1 MDVKYMDEAGVNYHA
16 LVAVLYA
23 LQRKGIDLNAIY
35 DSVDQNIVG
44 QEGLRP
50 PPQDQETVRRAIKQA
65 IDDIKR
71 PAG

>member
-1 MDVKYMDEAGVNYHA
+1 MDMNYMDEAGVNYHA

-23 LQRKGIDLNAIY
+23 VQRQGIDLNTISDNVA
-35 DSVDQNIVG
+35 QNIVG

-50 PPQDQETVRRAIKQA
+50 RPQDQEAVQRAIKQA
-65 IDDIKR
+65 IEDIKR